1 MIPSSEFAFL
11 LLVYT
16 SVPPPTFLG
25 NDRFEVDLK
34 PYVDCSAF
42 TVNETFSLR
51 HAYDLF
57 RSMGLRH
64 LVVTDAFNCV
74 AGIVTRHNLM
84 EANLNQVLTE
94 RNIRSP
100 EDLLEHYTKGTNA

>member
-1 MIPSSEFAFL
+1 MIVSSHICICIQLRSLSFA
-11 LLVYT
+11 
-16 SVPPPTFLG
+16 PPG
-25 NDRFEVDLK
+25 NDRFDVDLK

-84 EANLNQVLTE
+84 EANLKAVLTE
-94 RNIRSP
+94 RNMRSP
-100 EDLLEHYTKGTNA
+100 NDLLEHYTTGTNA